1 MIVGDFMARQVVT
14 VAPDASILEAAKLM
28 LEHKISGLPV
38 VDQERHVVGIVSEH
52 DLLRR
57 RRNGDGTEGPH
68 WLQLMIEKDG
78 LPAEGPEFHGRK
90 VKEVMTQNVVSVP
103 ASSSLGEAC
112 RLLDD
117 LGVKRLPVVQDSK
130 LVGVIARADLVRAL
144 AQGIESATAPRAT
157 ATDVSV
163 DQRLCELE
171 RQIWRSRARVSRPF

>member
-1 MIVGDFMARQVVT
+1 MIVGDFMTRRVVT
-14 VAPDASILEAAKLM
+14 VAPDDSILETAKLM

-38 VDQERHVVGIVSEH
+38 VDQERHIVGIVSEH

-68 WLQLMIEKDG
+68 WLQLMIEKIG
-78 LPAEGPEFHGRK
+78 LPGESAEFHGRK
-90 VKEVMTQNVVSVP
+90 VKEVMTQNVVSVA

-117 LGVKRLPVVQDSK
+117 LGVKRLPVVGDGK

-144 AQGIESATAPRAT
+144 AQGIESATAPT
-157 ATDVSV
+157 APDVSV
-163 DQRLCELE
+163 DERLSELE